1 MSKAGLKVPA
11 SIRRLA
17 TLFMGQS
24 RPMPRL
30 WQNVAMALVG
40 EASAILAAPKV
51 QPASIVRDMRYQG
64 DSGPSHA
71 IVRGWS
77 GG

>member
-1 MSKAGLKVPA
+1 
-11 SIRRLA
+11 
-17 TLFMGQS
+17 MGQS

-71 IVRGWS
+71 IAKGWS
-77 GG
+77 GSLAPLFLSLSNNFLCFA